1 MLWQP
6 TVFAKNM
13 LAKFS
18 ITMLGPTKFNLMV
31 TKKKSMMEATE
42 TGSEKNKNI
51 KPWVRCSMSALL
63 WETNARIEMLSKDQ
77 IKILEATKICKEGEN
92 GRT

>member
-42 TGSEKNKNI
+42 IGSEKNKNI
-51 KPWVRCSMSALL
+51 KP
-63 WETNARIEMLSKDQ
+63 
-77 IKILEATKICKEGEN
+77 
-92 GRT
+92 